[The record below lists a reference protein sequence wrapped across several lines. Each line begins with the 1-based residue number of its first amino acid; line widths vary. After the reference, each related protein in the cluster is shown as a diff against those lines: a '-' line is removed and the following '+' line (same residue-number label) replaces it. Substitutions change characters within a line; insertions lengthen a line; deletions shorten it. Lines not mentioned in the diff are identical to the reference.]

1 MKASGEQVLEPAVS
15 KEAEVKGSAPSSGH
29 LGELRLRDEV
39 ETHLWRHVWARATP
53 VTYQSPFKR
62 QSETS
67 SCYKTEA
74 FVF

>member
-39 ETHLWRHVWARATP
+39 ETHL
-53 VTYQSPFKR
+53 
-62 QSETS
+62 
-67 SCYKTEA
+67 
-74 FVF
+74 